1 MGIRV
6 ATVIS
11 TILLTAAT
19 PSFGGWDEGVAAY
32 RAKNY
37 AQAAREFESVVQ
49 EKADWAGGYFMLGRT
64 QLQLGRTNDAVGN
77 LRKAYDL
84 DPSNVETQLFLAQA
98 YLGANRNS
106 EASQLLSKLNSA
118 SVPREQQSLYQ
129 SLLGKAA
136 AESGQTGRALDALE
150 RAAAASPNDASAQY
164 NFGVVA
170 LNAGQTADAVTAL
183 ERAARLDP
191 ADANKQKVLVQ
202 AMLKRGRELRDAAQK
217 NAMYARASE
226 IARAMVGK
234 SASYD
239 SLLLLGESQLGAKQY
254 TAAAI
259 TFNQAASK
267 NGSDWLPHFY
277 AGQAFT
283 ASGSYGD
290 AESSLRRSLERAS
303 SSGDKERIWRQMGFV
318 YEKQKNF
325 PQAKSA
331 YRNGNDPASLRR
343 VEENEEIARHNQQ
356 AEAEAEQLRLLEE
369 QKKALQE
376 AIQNKPPV

>member
-1 MGIRV
+1 MEARV
-6 ATVIS
+6 ATMIS
-11 TILLTAAT
+11 TILLTVAA
-19 PSFGGWDEGVAAY
+19 PSFGGWEEGVAAY

-77 LRKAYDL
+77 LRKSYDL
-84 DPSNVETQLFLAQA
+84 DPSNVQTQLFLAQA
-98 YLGANRNS
+98 YLEVNRNN

-118 SVPREQQSLYQ
+118 SVPKEQQSLYQ

-164 NFGVVA
+164 NFGVIA

-183 ERAARLDP
+183 ERAVRLDSS
-191 ADANKQKVLVQ
+191 DANKQKILVQ
-202 AMLKRGRELRDAAQK
+202 ALVKRGRELRDSGQK
-217 NAMYARASE
+217 ASTYGRASE
-226 IARAMVGK
+226 VARGMV
-234 SASYD
+234 ARNPSYD
-239 SLLLLGESQLGAKQY
+239 NLLLLGEAQLGATQY
-254 TAAAI
+254 DAAVT
-259 TFNQAASK
+259 TFTQASSK
-267 NGSDWLPHFY
+267 NGSDWLPLFY
-277 AGQAFT
+277 AGQAYT
-283 ASGSYGD
+283 ATSRYGE
-290 AESSLRRSLERAS
+290 AESALRKSLERAS
-303 SSGDKERIWRQMGFV
+303 SGGDKERIWRQMGFV

-343 VEENEEIARHNQQ
+343 VEENEEIARHNAQ
-356 AEAEAEQLRLLEE
+356 AEAENEQLRELEK
-369 QKKALQE
+369 QKKALQD